1 MTWNHVQGWL
11 NASGSR
17 LIAYALFVLS
27 LSLLGCGENGV
38 SNSVS
43 SVCPQGNGV
52 VSGKLITYPTVSVGD
67 PGNSNDANQ
76 FGAVSYKFNMGKFNV
91 TIAQYAAFL
100 NAVAKADV
108 YELYH
113 PRMGEDMNVAGIQR
127 SGKPGSYLYTVLN
140 NGGDSSN
147 RPIAY
152 VTWFDAARFAN
163 WMANGQPEGLQE
175 ASTTEDG
182 AYSLRGILS
191 GSAVGKNVCN
201 PNTGQTITFWIP
213 TENEWYKAAY
223 YTNNYESTSK
233 PGYYLYATQSNTAP
247 GNIVGSSPNQMNVI
261 VGVNFSVTQNATLY
275 ATQNYLTDVGA
286 YTGSPS
292 YYGTFDQN
300 GGLYQ
305 WNDLDGKPFPY
316 RGVRGSFWFAGAQA
330 AQSINFAAVTPEH
343 AGNDIGFRLSS
354 ISK

>member
-1 MTWNHVQGWL
+1 MTWNRQ
-11 NASGSR
+11 
-17 LIAYALFVLS
+17 IAGFVVC
-27 LSLLGCGENGV
+27 LLGISLVGCGD
-38 SNSVS
+38 SSS
-43 SVCPQGNGV
+43 PSSASVCPQGNGIVSGRLVSYPV
-52 VSGKLITYPTVSVGD
+52 VSVDD
-67 PGNSNDANQ
+67 PGNSSDTNQ
-76 FGAVSYKFNMGKFNV
+76 FGAVPYKFSMGKFNV

-100 NAVAKADV
+100 NAVAKTDAYD
-108 YELYH
+108 LYH
-113 PRMGEDMNVAGIQR
+113 PNMGTDMNSAGIER
-127 SGKPGSYLYTVLN
+127 SGNPGNYRYTVLN
-140 NGGDSSN
+140 NGGDSAN

-152 VTWFDAARFAN
+152 VTWFNAARFAN
-163 WMANGQPEGLQE
+163 WMANNQPEGVQD
-175 ASTTEDG
+175 ARTTEEG
-182 AYSLRGILS
+182 AYPLKGAVS
-191 GSAVGKNVCN
+191 GNSVSKNLCN

-223 YTNNYESTSK
+223 YSRHYESTSQ
-233 PGYYLYATQSNTAP
+233 PGYYLYATQSNASP
-247 GNIVGSSPNQMNVI
+247 GNVVGGSPNQMNVI

-286 YTGSPS
+286 YTGSAS

-354 ISK
+354 IAR